1 MACSRLA
8 VHGAWRWPIWSH
20 LEIARNGGRYHI
32 FMASEALIGGS
43 IGVLAAGGFLAYA
56 VRGRSSSVFGPSV
69 YHGDRSRAA
78 VALTFDDGPS
88 ESTPAL
94 LRILERHQVPA
105 TFFMC
110 GQNVERLPAVAQS
123 VAEAGHE
130 IGNHSDSHP
139 RFDFCSREFIYR
151 ELAAAQEKI
160 LRHTGVTPRLFRAP
174 YGVRWFGLKSAQ
186 ERLRLL
192 GVMWGTIGRDWKWPA
207 PRVAK
212 LFLDHARNG
221 HIFCLHDGR
230 ITEPAPDI
238 GTTLGAV
245 EEIIP
250 ALKER
255 GLRFETVSQILCP
268 LS

>member
-1 MACSRLA
+1 MPK
-8 VHGAWRWPIWSH
+8 GT
-20 LEIARNGGRYHI
+20 
-32 FMASEALIGGS
+32 LIGGAA
-43 IGVLAAGGFLAYA
+43 GLLAAGGLMAYA

-69 YHGDRSRAA
+69 YHGNPNRPAI
-78 VALTFDDGPS
+78 ALTFDDGPS

-94 LRILERHQVPA
+94 LQILAHHSVKA

-110 GQNVERLPAVAQS
+110 GNNVDRLPEIARS
-123 VAEAGHE
+123 VAAAGHE
-130 IGNHSDSHP
+130 IGNHTDTHP
-139 RFDFCSREFIYR
+139 RFDFCSPDFIYR
-151 ELAAAQEKI
+151 ELATAQEKI
-160 LRHTGVTPRLFRAP
+160 VRHTGATPRLFRAP

-212 LFLDHARNG
+212 LCLDRARNG
-221 HIFCLHDGR
+221 HIVCLHDGR
-230 ITEPAPDI
+230 ITQPSPDI
-238 GTTLGAV
+238 STTLAAV
-245 EEIIP
+245 DAIIP